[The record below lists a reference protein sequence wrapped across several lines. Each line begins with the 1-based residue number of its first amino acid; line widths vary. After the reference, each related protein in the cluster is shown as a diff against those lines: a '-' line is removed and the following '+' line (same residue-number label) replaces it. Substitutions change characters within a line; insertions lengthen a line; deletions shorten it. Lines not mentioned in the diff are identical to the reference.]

1 MKWVCGLAYD
11 GSFLLCFFSFLPS
24 LSFSCVRGRLF
35 VGFVYLRVMARGRML
50 VATVRRYVSKRVSA
64 IYRQVYE
71 FLKMFVT
78 ALSSMVASAWL
89 SPMKS
94 LMASMTLVTSQIS
107 QALNFKFMFQE
118 ARLCKIQGY

>member
-1 MKWVCGLAYD
+1 M
-11 GSFLLCFFSFLPS
+11 
-24 LSFSCVRGRLF
+24 RGRLF

-94 LMASMTLVTSQIS
+94 LMASMTLVTS
-107 QALNFKFMFQE
+107 KFL
-118 ARLCKIQGY
+118 RH